1 MHTLELGRGPHEKSI
16 NPTNPQGSAP
26 SESTVET
33 PYLQAL
39 RLTRRALRLHL
50 LSMEEGA
57 MTNRRFGAIT
67 AGLLAGTLAT
77 FALAARAQ
85 DSPSSPG
92 KGGKGDVTMV
102 GCLLSGGEENYGS
115 PGQHSPGK
123 HQHGHYILANT
134 TVGTA
139 TSVPDASCS
148 NTGGETIKLE
158 RMKKLDPNGVNVGQW
173 VEVSGKLEKN
183 QHEMHVKSFRAVPVV
198 APRAAEARPIPE
210 APSYVPLQPA
220 PTVEAPAPAPAPIAT
235 TGVEK
240 KARRL
245 PKTASQLPLIELVGL
260 LGFAG
265 GLALLVDRR
274 RVTGHA

>member
-1 MHTLELGRGPHEKSI
+1 
-16 NPTNPQGSAP
+16 
-26 SESTVET
+26 
-33 PYLQAL
+33 
-39 RLTRRALRLHL
+39 
-50 LSMEEGA
+50 

-67 AGLLAGTLAT
+67 AGLLAGSLAT
-77 FALAARAQ
+77 FALATARAQ
-85 DSPSSPG
+85 DATVLPG
-92 KGGKGDVTMV
+92 KGPVTLV
-102 GCLLSGGEENYGS
+102 GCLVSGNGENYGS

-134 TVGTA
+134 TVGPA

-148 NTGGETIKLE
+148 ATGGPMIKLE
-158 RMKKLDPNGVNVGQW
+158 RMKKLDPDANVGQW

-183 QHEMHVKSFRAVPVV
+183 QHEMHVKAFHAVPVV
-198 APRAAEARPIPE
+198 VPRAAEARPIPE
-210 APSYVPLQPA
+210 APSYMPPQPA
-220 PTVEAPAPAPAPIAT
+220 PTVEAPAPPAPIAT

>member
-1 MHTLELGRGPHEKSI
+1 
-16 NPTNPQGSAP
+16 
-26 SESTVET
+26 
-33 PYLQAL
+33 
-39 RLTRRALRLHL
+39 
-50 LSMEEGA
+50 

-67 AGLLAGTLAT
+67 AALLAGSLAT
-77 FALAARAQ
+77 FALATARAE
-85 DSPSSPG
+85 DSPGSPEKHG
-92 KGGKGDVTMV
+92 KGNVTMV
-102 GCLLSGGEENYGS
+102 GCLLSGGGENYGS

-123 HQHGHYILANT
+123 HQHGHYILANAT
-134 TVGTA
+134 AGPA

-148 NTGGETIKLE
+148 DTGGQMIKLE
-158 RMKKLDPNGVNVGQW
+158 RMKKLDPDGANVGQW

-183 QHEMHVKSFRAVPVV
+183 QHEMHVKAFHAVPVV
-198 APRAAEARPIPE
+198 VPRAAEARPIPE
-210 APSYVPLQPA
+210 APSYMPPQPA
-220 PTVEAPAPAPAPIAT
+220 PTVEAPAPPAPIAT

-274 RVTGHA
+274 RVTGRT